1 MSTKYNSMNQ
11 ALMDLILN
19 HLRNG
24 QVQRCLDIGLDIE
37 VLNQLRQ
44 PQAHSILKNA
54 PARWCKIQIDLDMVK
69 RLLENC
75 ERDERETRLV
85 HRAIQL
91 GATNGMIREFFGM
104 GPSEISVLRQLLNVP
119 GRSGRV
125 AGLSDTKQVWYRFLD
140 LMKTH
145 GVDYKD
151 PVALLDICMLITEEL
166 NGPLE
171 SIKDKHDQITLALIW
186 NLVQTWINEGLYPSK
201 IAKAP
206 LLLIADARRRRDSQL
221 PDEQP
226 GLYAIPPVDEQDDGL
241 GQLSLIELDSVEG
254 DNR

>member
-1 MSTKYNSMNQ
+1 MSTKYNPLNQ
-11 ALMDLILN
+11 ALVDLILH
-19 HLRNG
+19 HLRSG
-24 QVQRCLDIGLDIE
+24 QVQRCLDIGLDVE
-37 VLNQLRQ
+37 VLNLLRQ

-54 PARWCKIQIDLDMVK
+54 PARWCKVQIDLDMVK
-69 RLLENC
+69 KLLENC
-75 ERDERETRLV
+75 ERDEREARLV

-91 GATNGMIREFFGM
+91 GATNAMIKAFFGM
-104 GPSEISVLRQLLNVP
+104 APSEISVVRHLLKTP

-125 AGLSDTKQVWYRFLD
+125 AALNDTTQVWYRFLD
-140 LMKTH
+140 LMNTH
-145 GVDYKD
+145 GVDHND
-151 PVALLDICMLITEEL
+151 AVALLDICMLITEEL

-171 SIKDKHDQITLALIW
+171 SIKDKHHQITLGIIW
-186 NLVQTWINEGLYPSK
+186 NLIQTWINEGLYPPK

-206 LLLIADARRRRDSQL
+206 LLLIADARRRRDSQV

-226 GLYAIPPVDEQDDGL
+226 GLHAIPPLGEQGDGL